1 MIAINTLKTKNK
13 GYIKISLDK
22 AGCIIESGSV
32 RAGTLLY
39 GDRTYLDYEEL
50 KSLHNILETAMYGLE
65 DTCRKGG
72 GEE

>member
-1 MIAINTLKTKNK
+1 MIEINTLKTKNK

-22 AGCIIESGSV
+22 AGCIIESGSI

-50 KSLHNILETAMYGLE
+50 KSLNNILETAMYGM
-65 DTCRKGG
+65 
-72 GEE
+72 EEKSKKCGH